1 MEQQKQESWIN
12 NQVLIKYF
20 NNELSY
26 VELDKRNIQDVFELA
41 CESAFDLT
49 GYGLNEWEF
58 KRRSF
63 ENNILSEVYKF
74 KQEDGSYYLLRTNT
88 LITSTNSI

>member
-1 MEQQKQESWIN
+1 MEQLKQESWIN

-49 GYGLNEWEF
+49 GYGLNE
-58 KRRSF
+58 
-63 ENNILSEVYKF
+63 
-74 KQEDGSYYLLRTNT
+74 
-88 LITSTNSI
+88 

>member
-1 MEQQKQESWIN
+1 METPHNILN

-20 NNELSY
+20 NHEESF
-26 VELDKRNIQDVFELA
+26 VEYDKRNIQDVFELA

-74 KQEDGSYYLLRTNT
+74 TLEDGSYYLLRVK
-88 LITSTNSI
+88 STIFPQ